1 MWLSFIT
8 VSLLT
13 ATINYIVNQDQ
24 KQLTV
29 GLSKKPTFTV
39 REQSSELCD
48 AGARQFTGTVNVTE
62 DKSMFFW
69 YLESRSNPETDPLLL
84 WMSGQ
89 VNTNHYVKA
98 SQTNAGVSGP
108 GASGEMGLFMG
119 SGPCTVN
126 PDGNSTKRLEYSWID
141 RANVVYIDQPIG
153 VGFSKITDREKIAVN
168 LEQGA
173 KDIYSFLSTFSHDI
187 FPNLTRKPWH
197 IAGESM
203 GGHYVTGYTKYIVSY
218 EHENAKRGI
227 KPRVNIS
234 SSIILNGYIDAA
246 QQYVGYYDFFCM
258 DWATDGRKAPLMN
271 ITACEN
277 MLAAIPE
284 CKRLGSQCRYSYDI
298 RHCYV
303 ADKVCKEKLG
313 KYFID
318 GVVPGGWDPY
328 DNRHPCEKPPLCS
341 NIQHGPE
348 WKFLN
353 RRWVQEKLGFDHF
366 PFYLIDLDT
375 NKRWDV
381 AQNIHIPV
389 TRELTWI
396 LDKTDIRVLF
406 INGNNDIIINTPGQ
420 MRMLDEQ
427 RWKGQDNYRTR
438 NYKPW
443 YYKDGELLSDAEG
456 WNVKKGGFWKGNEQ
470 LSFFAVNEA
479 GHFSAH
485 HQPEAIGAIVRAW
498 LRDD

>member
-1 MWLSFIT
+1 MWLGSVT
-8 VSLLT
+8 VSLL
-13 ATINYIVNQDQ
+13 ATIINYVAAQDQ
-24 KQLTV
+24 KPLT
-29 GLSKKPTFTV
+29 GGTAIKPAFTV
-39 REQSSELCD
+39 REQSFELCD

-69 YLESRSNPETDPLLL
+69 YFESRSNPETDPLLL
-84 WMSGQ
+84 WMSG
-89 VNTNHYVKA
+89 
-98 SQTNAGVSGP
+98 GP

-126 PDGNSTKRLEYSWID
+126 PDGNSTKRLDYSWID
-141 RANVVYIDQPIG
+141 RANVVYIDQPVG
-153 VGFSKITDREKIAVN
+153 VGFSKITDRDKIAVS

-173 KDIYSFLSTFSHDI
+173 KDVYSFLSTFSHDV
-187 FPNLTRKPWH
+187 FPNLAGKSWRIT
-197 IAGESM
+197 GESM
-203 GGHYVTGYTKYIVSY
+203 GGHYVTGYTKHIVSH
-218 EHENAKRGI
+218 ERENAKRGI
-227 KPRVNIS
+227 EPRVNIS
-234 SSIILNGYIDAA
+234 SAIITDGYIDAT
-246 QQYVGYYDFFCM
+246 QQFIGYYDFFCT
-258 DWATDGRKAPLMN
+258 DWAADGRKAPLMN
-271 ITACEN
+271 RTACEN

-284 CKRLGSQCRYSYDI
+284 CKRLGSQCRYFYDI
-298 RHCYV
+298 ENCR
-303 ADKVCKEKLG
+303 AANKVCEETLG
-313 KYFID
+313 EYFMD

-328 DNRHPCEKPPLCS
+328 DDRHSCEKPPLCS
-341 NIQHGPE
+341 NMEHGPE

-353 RRWVQEKLGFDHF
+353 RRWVQEKLGFDRF

-396 LDKTDIRVLF
+396 LDETDIRVLF

-427 RWKGQDNYRTR
+427 RWKGQDNYRTLD
-438 NYKPW
+438 YKPW
-443 YYKDGELLSDAEG
+443 HYKDGELTSDAEG
-456 WNVKKGGFWKGNEQ
+456 WNVKKGGFWKGNDQ
-470 LSFFAVNEA
+470 LSFFAVDEA